1 MTAITVAPD
10 AGAEAVT
17 STVLSS
23 LPLSYAAA
31 DHDAAPRVAVVAG
44 TLGWPVAVQRAL
56 QEGSVAAIVVHPEP
70 ANLGATL
77 ATPGLV
83 LVDSIWAG
91 NPAVSAASGHFRAA
105 AADAQ
110 LLECRVISGPN
121 RSLRAN
127 LVDLAALVRELI
139 GPLHGVSL
147 LHHDHNG
154 CFAVAGAGDLSVG
167 LGVVRC
173 TAVAPQASVR
183 VLTNDGGVEL
193 SLPDPSTA
201 RPAEVVITNGDGSRL
216 LPTVWESGHRAA
228 WRRLQALLTSGET
241 AMDLRFLEEDQLAVA
256 TALRHLDR

>member
-10 AGAEAVT
+10 GGAEAVT
-17 STVLSS
+17 ARVLSS
-23 LPLSYAAA
+23 LPVSYAAA
-31 DHDAAPRVAVVAG
+31 DRNAAPRVVVVAG

-56 QEGSVAAIVVHPEP
+56 NEGSAAAIVVHPEP
-70 ANLGATL
+70 ASLGATL
-77 ATPGLV
+77 VTPGLV

-91 NPAVSAASGHFRAA
+91 NPAVPAASGHFRAA

-154 CFAVAGAGDLSVG
+154 CFAIAGAGDLSVG
-167 LGVVRC
+167 LGVVRS

-183 VLTNDGGVEL
+183 LLTNDGGVEL

-201 RPAEVVITNGDGSRL
+201 RPAEIMLTDGDGLRL
-216 LPTVWESGHRAA
+216 LPTVWESAHRSV

-241 AMDLRFLEEDQLAVA
+241 AIDLHFLEEDQLAVA